1 MTEPTSR
8 DTTTTTARYRA
19 QTDPSTKTWH
29 LGTEELGAKCVCGCK
44 LIEPGDTRPW
54 ALRVP
59 ADARHYETDPDVAK
73 VTCGSCKR
81 NRAYATATAGDQVA
95 KPPTPVEQAA
105 RPSRRRAS
113 TRTATP
119 AEAGAGLNES
129 TAAQLLVDGVQAR
142 ARRRAKTGDPRADRA
157 AADARR
163 PRARAAAAPR
173 STAAARPEYFVAGS
187 AAPGDPAA
195 A

>member
-54 ALRVP
+54 AMRVP

-81 NRAYATATAGDQVA
+81 NRAYAKAT
-95 KPPTPVEQAA
+95 
-105 RPSRRRAS
+105 
-113 TRTATP
+113 
-119 AEAGAGLNES
+119 
-129 TAAQLLVDGVQAR
+129 
-142 ARRRAKTGDPRADRA
+142 
-157 AADARR
+157 AADAGRTRR
-163 PRARAAAAPR
+163 PEP
-173 STAAARPEYFVAGS
+173 
-187 AAPGDPAA
+187 
-195 A
+195 